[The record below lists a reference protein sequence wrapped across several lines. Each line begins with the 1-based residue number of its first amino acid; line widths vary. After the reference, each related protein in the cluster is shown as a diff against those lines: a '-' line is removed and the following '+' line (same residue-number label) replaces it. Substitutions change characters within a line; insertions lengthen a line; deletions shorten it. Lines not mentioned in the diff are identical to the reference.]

1 MTTLRPCKSISR
13 RYTIT
18 ENSLDL
24 YPDVLTRTLTESLV
38 FFYNSSEKTQNISPR
53 KCTQC
58 IKVHSSPRCEMAPG
72 GTGLCDVSGELV
84 LSTLTR
90 PPGTGEAEAN
100 YTADGGGEDG
110 AQRGGRAPAHAAG
123 LHGHHQG
130 PPGPL
135 RHSRR

>member
-58 IKVHSSPRCEMAPG
+58 IKVHSSPRCEMEQKEQGSTCRSPA
-72 GTGLCDVSGELV
+72 LLV
-84 LSTLTR
+84 
-90 PPGTGEAEAN
+90 EAYRYN
-100 YTADGGGEDG
+100 PRMGMK
-110 AQRGGRAPAHAAG
+110 
-123 LHGHHQG
+123 
-130 PPGPL
+130 
-135 RHSRR
+135 S